1 MNTAQRNYIKKLCRG
16 DEGVEVHPETWAK
29 ILLFLTKCGWRPSVP
44 SYYFLSSDYNVSEED
59 ARSIAAAG
67 QIVLEETLKDPLAAF
82 SNIDFDMDKF
92 AEIICF
98 CENGAF
104 RICR

>member
-1 MNTAQRNYIKKLCRG
+1 MAIYQPATKIA
-16 DEGVEVHPETWAK
+16 DENQKRITRAK
-29 ILLFLTKCGWRPSVP
+29 WIPP
-44 SYYFLSSDYNVSEED
+44 SSDYNVSEED